1 MLLLTVS
8 GNISL
13 TMSFLLS
20 VSHFQLVPYWEKTF
34 RIDLSSP
41 QIGVVDVED
50 VSHPFPPQI
59 HLSLIIKNAIT
70 NTNSFAASTNTST
83 GLSGHPR
90 FLQKLRKDQPNTRS
104 RDPLPLFSRPLTHPD
119 EAVDYNL

>member
-50 VSHPFPPQI
+50 VSHPFSPQI
-59 HLSLIIKNAIT
+59 HLSLIIKKCNYKYEQFCCLNKYKYWSLWT
-70 NTNSFAASTNTST
+70 SPVSTEA
-83 GLSGHPR
+83 
-90 FLQKLRKDQPNTRS
+90 QKGPTK
-104 RDPLPLFSRPLTHPD
+104 H
-119 EAVDYNL
+119 EV

>member
-1 MLLLTVS
+1 
-8 GNISL
+8 
-13 TMSFLLS
+13 MSFLP
-20 VSHFQLVPYWEKTF
+20 HFQLVPYWEKTF

-50 VSHPFPPQI
+50 VSHPFSPQI

-83 GLSGHPR
+83 GLSGHPQ
-90 FLQKLRKDQPNTRS
+90 FLQKPREDQPNTRS
-104 RDPLPLFSRPLTHPD
+104 RDPLPLFLRPLTHPE
-119 EAVDYNL
+119 EAIDYNLEPQC